1 MVRGSVALGRLCLCV
16 LGLIVTASQARAEEP
31 FQSSTIMPVGAAPS
45 EGAVF
50 SYTIVLRNTG
60 TTAGC
65 AVEIHLPSAALFVG
79 IDGLD
84 QAAIDHDSRVIRWE
98 GPIAPGASRVS
109 TLSLVAG
116 TDAGGHSASVRLT
129 ARPWQGEVTYLSHST
144 AVDSVPTPTVF
155 ALGRVG
161 VSAAGVAVLGWLAA
175 SLMFWMV
182 MGVVRPRDAAW
193 APIVIMLPVG
203 FLLYFAAL
211 ARDDVRILALSQTT
225 CTILDRVVD
234 SRTGSSTTS
243 RPSRPSTVY
252 APRLAMRY
260 VEGGQGHVA
269 QGFGTDSRLS
279 GASAARAEALLARY
293 AVGAHVPCAIDT
305 AYRGVAYVERG
316 FGGAYFFALIPL
328 PLLALGIWGLWPNRR
343 GR

>member
-1 MVRGSVALGRLCLCV
+1 MRGSALPGRLCLCV
-16 LGLIVTASQARAEEP
+16 LGLLVTLRPVHAEEP
-31 FQSSTIMPVGAAPS
+31 FRASTITPAGTAPS

-60 TTAGC
+60 PTAGC
-65 AVEIHLPSAALFVG
+65 AVEIHLPSAALLVG
-79 IDGLD
+79 IDGLE
-84 QAAIDHDSRVIRWE
+84 QAVVDHDARAIRWE

-116 TDAGGHSASVRLT
+116 TDAGGHTASVRLT
-129 ARPWQGEVTYLSHST
+129 ARPWQGEVTYLTHSA
-144 AVDSVPTPTVF
+144 AVDTVPTPAVF
-155 ALGRVG
+155 TLGRFG

-175 SLMFWMV
+175 GLLFWVV

-211 ARDDVRILALSQTT
+211 ARDDLRILALPETT

-234 SRTGSSTTS
+234 SRTGSSSTS
-243 RPSRPSTVY
+243 RQAKPSTVY
-252 APRLAMRY
+252 APRLAMRSA
-260 VEGGQGHVA
+260 EGEGKRVV

-279 GASAARAEALLARY
+279 GASASRAAALLDRY
-293 AVGAHVPCAIDT
+293 SVGSQVPCAIDP
-305 AYRGVAYVERG
+305 AYPGVGYVERG
-316 FGGAYFFALIPL
+316 FGGAYFFALIPM
-328 PLLALGIWGLWPNRR
+328 PLLALGVWGLWPGRR
-343 GR
+343 R